1 MIFSPY
7 SHTAKCT
14 VTQFGTK
21 QTKHF
26 PTLWFKCQ
34 KCLDCWMLL
43 LWEGTDWSVE
53 LKIDINMNLQF
64 IKVTKKSLQHNKVY
78 LPLSHI
84 ELTREI
90 NVYTLSFPLPLTA
103 CELIC
108 HSTQIRQHHH
118 KSSTSL
124 YKLSINNIWGY
135 MKTCTVCSKF
145 YSTQSRHTAEAI
157 WKE

>member
-1 MIFSPY
+1 
-7 SHTAKCT
+7 
-14 VTQFGTK
+14 VTQFDTK
-21 QTKHF
+21 QTKHL
-26 PTLWFKCQ
+26 PTLWFKHQ

-64 IKVTKKSLQHNKVY
+64 IKVTKKSLQQNKVH

-90 NVYTLSFPLPLTA
+90 NVYTLSLPLPLTA
-103 CELIC
+103 RELIC
-108 HSTQIRQHHH
+108 HSTQIRQQHH

-124 YKLSINNIWGY
+124 YEWSLNNIWGY
-135 MKTCTVCSKF
+135 MKTCTVSSKI
-145 YSTQSRHTAEAI
+145 YSTESQHIAEAI